1 MMRSVDVRK
10 WVDDQWEHYTEED
23 AETMLKEDIKE
34 LVSQAFVEF
43 GIGEVPQERY
53 ESLLEMRTDANNEY
67 VDKDEI
73 KEIVEDLVLNSDNP
87 I

>member
-1 MMRSVDVRK
+1 
-10 WVDDQWEHYTEED
+10 
-23 AETMLKEDIKE
+23 MLKEDIRE
-34 LVSQAFVEF
+34 LIGQAFMEF
-43 GIGEVPQERY
+43 GLGEIPAEKY

-67 VDKDEI
+67 VEKDEI